1 MGYKNQTQKL
11 RVMSCKELNHHFI
24 INLKKYMGTTIKFF
38 IFTALLILST
48 GCGKVVETIY
58 LQKIKL
64 NGQIPQTPVRLTDS
78 LSRQKDVVISP
89 HFSFISTK
97 SINGRV
103 EEHTTVAPSGKYRV
117 DTVRSSDGRYSFTPS
132 KENKYSFNGQNLFW
146 EIPQYLAGFDLD
158 VRLSKSFALAL
169 GLTHSAD
176 SKNSYLGGTFGF
188 GLFGIEGNHGLRLD
202 AGIVWQNLSY
212 DAATVVVTEYTSYF
226 SADKT
231 TYVSFYRDKGSS
243 TNINFYTN
251 LTYNSA
257 YTDLPINFFLKIG
270 FFTQTLV
277 NFEPDRPDEEH
288 YPFLLYDVYRVDA
301 RGESMATYAEI
312 NPGIYLNL
320 SENSRVI
327 IGTRIL
333 YLTGLEDASKTT
345 FISPMMQFDMRF

>member
-1 MGYKNQTQKL
+1 MKTK
-11 RVMSCKELNHHFI
+11 
-24 INLKKYMGTTIKFF
+24 IKFLAAVT
-38 IFTALLILST
+38 ILLFSA

-58 LQKIKL
+58 LQNIKL
-64 NGQIPQTPVRLTDS
+64 NGQIPNTPVRLTDS

-89 HFSFISTK
+89 HFSFNSSTNV
-97 SINGRV
+97 NGRV
-103 EEHTTVAPSGKYRV
+103 EEHTSVDQGGKYRV
-117 DTVRSSDGRYSFTPS
+117 DTARNSDGRWSYTPS

-146 EIPQYLAGFDLD
+146 EIPQYSVGFDLD

-169 GLTHSAD
+169 GLTHSSD
-176 SKNSYLGGTFGF
+176 SKNSYLGGTAGF

-202 AGIVWQNLSY
+202 AGIVWQNLKY

-226 SADKT
+226 SSDKE

-243 TNINFYTN
+243 SHINFYSS

-257 YTDLPINFFLKIG
+257 YTDLPLNFFLKLG

-277 NFEPDRPDEEH
+277 NFEPDKPDEEH
-288 YPFLLYDVYRVDA
+288 YPFLLYDVYRIDA

-312 NPGIYLNL
+312 NPGIFLNL

-327 IGTRIL
+327 VGTRIL

-345 FISPMMQFDMRF
+345 FITPMMQFDIRF